1 MTGIREPAESM
12 VPAHRPRARLEREPA
27 KALLIDFD
35 GVLRHYDLAVSTAV
49 EAKYGLEHGS
59 LLAAG
64 MAPEL
69 YQPAMTGEWTRQ
81 EWLDAI
87 AAATGAPAEAL
98 TEWDAYR
105 GYLDPEVLT
114 FIREVRAA
122 GVPVGLCTNAT
133 ADLDRDLAIHGLGG
147 EFDAVVNSSAIG
159 VCKPHPD
166 YYKAACV
173 AVKTVF
179 RYCLLVDDAHRNVEG
194 ARRVGI
200 AAFRWTGPG
209 DLPYLKAA
217 LGL

>member
-1 MTGIREPAESM
+1 MTG
-12 VPAHRPRARLEREPA
+12 VREPA

-35 GVLRHYDLAVSTAV
+35 GVLRHYDLAVSTGV

-64 MAPEL
+64 MDPER
-69 YQPAMTGEWTRQ
+69 YQPAMTGVWTRQ

-87 AAATGAPAEAL
+87 AEATGAPPEAL
-98 TEWDAYR
+98 AEWDAYR
-105 GYLDPEVLT
+105 GYLDPEVLS
-114 FIREVRAA
+114 FVREARAA
-122 GVPVGLCTNAT
+122 GVPVALCSNAT
-133 ADLDRDLAIHGLGG
+133 SDLDRDLAIHGLGG

-159 VCKPHPD
+159 FAKPHPE

-173 AVKTVF
+173 AIKTVY
-179 RYCLLVDDAHRNVEG
+179 RYCLLIDDSHRNVEG

-200 AAFRWTGPG
+200 AAFRWTGPA